1 MTTKYS
7 IGIDFGTLSGRT
19 VLVDLDD
26 RKELDVEIC
35 NYPHAVMESQLPS
48 GLKLP
53 ADFALQHP
61 DDYLHAIKHTVPE
74 LLKRNNIS
82 PDQII
87 GIGIDF
93 TACTMMCVDKE
104 GTPLC
109 FKEEYSDNPY
119 AYVKL
124 WKHHAAQKQADKINK
139 TARDMGCKWLERYG
153 GKISSE
159 WFFPKILETL
169 ENAYDVYEN
178 TYRFIEAGDWVVWM
192 LTGNETHNACMAGY
206 KAMWHKKDGYPKKEF
221 FKALDPRM
229 ENIIGT
235 KVSDKVLPMGA
246 KAGGLNKYGSALTG
260 CSQGTAVAVSNV
272 DAHVAMPAAGIT
284 QPDKML
290 MIMGTSTCHMVL
302 GEQEKSVNGICGVV
316 EDGIIEGFYG
326 YEAGQSCVGDHFD
339 WFAKNCVPS
348 EYLSAAK
355 ERDISI
361 HKYLREQAIKQRP
374 GESGLLALDW
384 WNGNRSILVDA
395 DLTGVIIG
403 MTLATKPHEIYR
415 ALIEATAYGT
425 RMIIDNFE
433 KNGVKIEEIYAAGG
447 IADKDEM
454 MMQIYAD
461 VTKRKI
467 RLSASPQAPALGSAI
482 FAAVAGGYFNSISE
496 AAETLGKVRELSY
509 EPKTENS
516 AIYDKLYDEYAL
528 LHDYLGRGTNNVL
541 KRLKSIKAN

>member
-1 MTTKYS
+1 
-7 IGIDFGTLSGRT
+7 
-19 VLVDLDD
+19 
-26 RKELDVEIC
+26 
-35 NYPHAVMESQLPS
+35 
-48 GLKLP
+48 P
-53 ADFALQHP
+53 A
-61 DDYLHAIKHTVPE
+61 
-74 LLKRNNIS
+74 LLNRNNIS
-82 PDQII
+82 ADQII

-93 TACTMMCVDKE
+93 TACTMMCVDNK

-109 FKEEYSDNPY
+109 FKEEFSNNPH

-124 WKHHAAQKQADKINK
+124 WKHHAAQKQADRINQ
-139 TARDMGCKWLERYG
+139 TAREMGFKWLDRYG

-169 ENAYDVYEN
+169 ENAYDVYEH

-206 KAMWHKKDGYPKKEF
+206 KAMWHKQDGYPSKEF
-221 FKALDPRM
+221 FKALDIRM

-235 KVSDKVLPMGA
+235 KVADNVLPMGA
-246 KAGGLNKYGSALTG
+246 KAGGLSRYGSSITS
-260 CSQGTAVAVSNV
+260 CKQGTAVAVSNV

-302 GEQEKSVNGICGVV
+302 GEQEKPVKGICGVV

-339 WFAKNCVPS
+339 WFVKNCVPD
-348 EYLSAAK
+348 EYLSVAK
-355 ERDISI
+355 QRNISI
-361 HKYLREQAIKQRP
+361 HKHLREQAIRQKP

-425 RMIIDNFE
+425 KMIIDNFE
-433 KNGVKIEEIYAAGG
+433 SNGVKIEEIYAAGG

-467 RLSASPQAPALGSAI
+467 HLSGSPQAPALGSAI

-496 AAETLGKVRELSY
+496 AAEALGKVRELYY
-509 EPKTENS
+509 EPIPENS
-516 AIYDKLYDEYAL
+516 AIYDKLYNEYAI
-528 LHDYLGRGTNNVL
+528 LHDYFGRGTNDVL

>member
-235 KVSDKVLPMGA
+235 KVSDKVLPMA
-246 KAGGLNKYGSALTG
+246 PKAGGLNKYGSALTG
-260 CSQGTAVAVSNV
+260 C
-272 DAHVAMPAAGIT
+272 
-284 QPDKML
+284 
-290 MIMGTSTCHMVL
+290 
-302 GEQEKSVNGICGVV
+302 
-316 EDGIIEGFYG
+316 
-326 YEAGQSCVGDHFD
+326 
-339 WFAKNCVPS
+339 
-348 EYLSAAK
+348 
-355 ERDISI
+355 
-361 HKYLREQAIKQRP
+361 
-374 GESGLLALDW
+374 
-384 WNGNRSILVDA
+384 
-395 DLTGVIIG
+395 
-403 MTLATKPHEIYR
+403 
-415 ALIEATAYGT
+415 
-425 RMIIDNFE
+425 
-433 KNGVKIEEIYAAGG
+433 
-447 IADKDEM
+447 
-454 MMQIYAD
+454 
-461 VTKRKI
+461 
-467 RLSASPQAPALGSAI
+467 
-482 FAAVAGGYFNSISE
+482 
-496 AAETLGKVRELSY
+496 
-509 EPKTENS
+509 
-516 AIYDKLYDEYAL
+516 
-528 LHDYLGRGTNNVL
+528 
-541 KRLKSIKAN
+541 

>member
-1 MTTKYS
+1 MTKKYS

-19 VLVDLDD
+19 VLVDLSNG
-26 RKELDVEIC
+26 REIDVEVS
-35 NYPHAVMESQLPS
+35 NYPHAVMESQLPN
-48 GLKLP
+48 GQKLP

-61 DDYLHAIKHTVPE
+61 NDYLKVLSDTVPVI
-74 LLKRNNIS
+74 LKRNFINAES
-82 PDQII
+82 VV
-87 GIGIDF
+87 GVGIDF
-93 TACTMMCVDKE
+93 TACTMMCVDNN

-109 FKEEYSDNPY
+109 LKDEFSSNPY
-119 AYVKL
+119 SYVKL
-124 WKHHAAQKQADKINK
+124 WKHHAAQKQADKINE
-139 TARDMGCKWLERYG
+139 TAKNMGCDWLERYG

-206 KAMWHKKDGYPKKEF
+206 KAMWHKKDGFPKKEF

-235 KVSDKVLPMGA
+235 KVSEQVLPMGT
-246 KAGGLNKYGSALTG
+246 KAGSINKLGEQLTSL
-260 CSQGTAVAVSNV
+260 SQGTAVAVSNV

-284 QPDKML
+284 TADKML

-302 GEQEKSVNGICGVV
+302 GKEEKSVKGICGVV
-316 EDGIIEGFYG
+316 EDGIIEGYYG

-339 WFAKNCVPS
+339 WFVKNCIPA
-348 EYLSAAK
+348 EYRELAK
-355 ERDISI
+355 EKGISI
-361 HKYLREQAIKQRP
+361 HKYLREKAITQKP

-384 WNGNRSILVDA
+384 WNGNRSVLVDA

-403 MTLATKPHEIYR
+403 MTLATKPYEIYR

-425 RMIIDNFE
+425 RMIIENFE
-433 KNGVKIEEIYAAGG
+433 KNGVKIEQLYAAGG

-461 VTKRKI
+461 VTNRTI
-467 RLSASPQAPALGSAI
+467 RLSGSQQAPALGSAI
-482 FAAVAGGYFNSISE
+482 FGALAGGYFKSITE
-496 AAETLGKVRELSY
+496 AAQALGRIKDICY
-509 EPKTENS
+509 TPNKENCI
-516 AIYDKLYDEYAL
+516 IYDKLYEEYSI
-528 LHDYLGRGTNNVL
+528 LHDYFGRGINNVL
-541 KRLKSIKAN
+541 KRLKSIKGM